1 MLSNLVEVLEGV
13 VESFDDGS
21 HTAQGGSLQLLA
33 LEKRLRILDETDII
47 TTDGLDEVLCRRKLT
62 KRNAEMV
69 GIVEG
74 VEEILVE
81 GMDFID
87 SGESLEDAANL
98 LGN

>member
-1 MLSNLVEVLEGV
+1 MLSNLIEVLEWV
-13 VESFDDGS
+13 VESLDDSS

-33 LEKRLRILDETDII
+33 LEKRLRILDETDIV
-47 TTDGLDEVLCRRKLT
+47 TADGLDEVLCCRKLT
-62 KRNAEMV
+62 KCNAEMV

-81 GMDFID
+81 GVDFVD
-87 SGESLEDAANL
+87 SGESLKDTANL